1 MRELGRQ
8 AILPHPRSL
17 SGPAGSYRDAQMFM
31 IWQERNQEL
40 WPGLRLESAASEGA
54 ERERGREFQRFFRS
68 AKQKIRLA
76 AARSSSE

>member
-1 MRELGRQ
+1 
-8 AILPHPRSL
+8 
-17 SGPAGSYRDAQMFM
+17 MFM